1 MYVINRLFKATVLIL
16 FISLIVSCAR
26 TPTALDQEIITA
38 SIKEDLKAL
47 EVDAPLTN
55 IDLYTAIAIAIKNNR
70 DLRISVMESALAQ
83 RQNDLTR
90 FDMLP
95 DMALNAGYSEFTEL
109 QPSTSVATSN
119 DAEKAP
125 DLDGTKSYTVSRDR
139 GLQTRNVEFT
149 WNALDFGLSYI
160 RAGQQADR
168 FLIAEELERKATQNI
183 TRDII
188 RAYWKAKASENLL
201 KKLNPLLDR
210 VDAALADSQY
220 IEELLISSPMDSLL
234 YQKELL
240 DVQRTLQTQQRALI
254 NSKNELATLMGL
266 LPNERY
272 TLAKEDEY
280 LTNVDMNIE
289 MMEEIALISRPELME
304 SRYQKRITSK
314 DARAAIVGLI
324 PSLKF
329 NATYGYSNNDL
340 LLNQDSTEYGAS
352 IGANLFDIFSIGAVK
367 KASEANQDL
376 IKERH
381 LAIAM
386 TVLSQVHL
394 ANINYDLAIE
404 EYDTAQR
411 YLDVAVRISNQ
422 VQNAQKVSRFG
433 ELEVIREEASLL
445 VAELRR
451 DLAFSEMQHSIGQI
465 YASMGKDMLPENYEN
480 LSIENVAENV
490 GINFNE
496 WSEKYY
502 AKVQNPIDKQD
513 PTLII
518 INDPINTTLT
528 SNKFVISSETFNIT
542 GPGKIRYSASQADG
556 SELPRWLAF
565 LSSDLSI
572 VGNPP
577 ADISGIN
584 LKLTIANAVISAEDN
599 FTLNFIDEETLLTE
613 EANQARKDLAALQL
627 ESAAM
632 EEELLEIVNEEELN
646 ETDVTEQTTQTSVI
660 EEQPTTEISS
670 NEIDFTMPYVDLNT
684 YSISNG
690 LVVDS
695 KSILNELL
703 DSIDETM
710 NEADALLNSNI
721 EIDDPVIDQEEVIE
735 IEETNEVE
743 ASIEVEETNE
753 VEVAV
758 ESEETTLQASNL
770 TPQKKPIVSSVDE
783 NALVEESEKALNE
796 LIEIT
801 EAKKEKLLV
810 NEAQEALNDLMN
822 ISLNK
827 KKEIENNLV
836 NEAGLALQE
845 LALIISEKDN
855 NSTGGAFTAQADE
868 LEVVEEEPQTENE
881 ELIYIKLGSY
891 KRGNPAIGMMNYV
904 YKIMG
909 IDARFL
915 KYEINVDKS
924 EDNNF
929 SVIIGPMPKSEAHSM
944 IDILDIHLSFE
955 TKSTMKAELICN
967 EQVILM
973 CEL

>member
-1 MYVINRLFKATVLIL
+1 MYVINRLFKAIVLIL

-95 DMALNAGYSEFTEL
+95 DMALNAGYSEFSEL
-109 QPSTSVATSN
+109 QPSTSVAVDN
-119 DAEKAP
+119 DSQSAP
-125 DLDGTKSYTVSRDR
+125 PLDGTESYTISRDN
-139 GLQTRNVEFT
+139 GLETRNVEFT

-280 LTNVDMNIE
+280 LTNVDMDIE
-289 MMEEIALISRPELME
+289 TMEEIALISRPELME

-329 NATYGYSNNDL
+329 NATYGYSDNDY
-340 LLNQDSTEYGAS
+340 LLNQDTTEYGAS

-528 SNKFVISSETFNIT
+528 SNKFVISSETFDIT

-632 EEELLEIVNEEELN
+632 EEELLEIVNEEEFN
-646 ETDVTEQTTQTSVI
+646 ETDVTEQTLAI
-660 EEQPTTEISS
+660 EEQTTTEISS

-710 NEADALLNSNI
+710 NEADALLNSSI

-758 ESEETTLQASNL
+758 ESEETTLQTSNL

-836 NEAGLALQE
+836 NEAELALQE
-845 LALIISEKDN
+845 LALIISEEDN

-868 LEVVEEEPQTENE
+868 LEAVEEEPQTENE